1 MKRIV
6 MAAIGLMLAA
16 GAISAARL
24 QEVKAPIETTTP
36 TGEKIRLFPDGHWEY
51 IDPQKASVQ
60 RTERAA
66 EVKKQQVMQQT
77 AQQNTR
83 PCPSQASNPC
93 PGQAQGGGQ
102 IGLGRTICPGDPDYN
117 RGSLNPKLR

>member
-16 GAISAARL
+16 GIASA
-24 QEVKAPIETTTP
+24 QQVKEPIETTTP

-66 EVKKQQVMQQT
+66 EVKKQQVMQQS
-77 AQQNTR
+77 AQQNA
-83 PCPSQASNPC
+83 PPSPQQASNNC
-93 PGQAQGGGQ
+93 AGAQGGGQ